1 VRQMSRLRM
10 ICFTTAVTVNLRG
23 SRAHR
28 ANIGAAAPER
38 VVAARR
44 QRGAARAP
52 PRMAVPVG
60 TEERD
65 VLLGELAFTE
75 PDLLPALVESRV
87 ARLDTDFYAFVDAKV
102 AASSDLEERETLR
115 MLMEAVKDLQAQ
127 VTGGASFGSKTT
139 GPTVDVAAAAPA
151 AMDDKAVADASYDAL
166 LDRLVRAC
174 REDGDA
180 IGDALSTTVA
190 VSYDD
195 MDKRFLDRLEE
206 ASGEE
211 AEDLWKPLTL
221 IKAAIAVE
229 MGKRMTAAAEKL
241 KVVLTA
247 GSPDDMR
254 KELEILAVKGG
265 VDDAFV
271 LLVQGNIQQAENAG
285 VNSAVQV
292 LSSVLEHAAMLKDAR
307 LAPEFRLIRRLLRT
321 NDSEARIGM
330 LTEALTPKKAVFL
343 PDGSKT
349 AGVRVNGK
357 RFVDALRDLIEK
369 YGNIEAEFV
378 QKLSEIGEESEGVA
392 RKLFDMEDKDVQDLQ
407 QEAFSKRSVSVWDLE
422 KVEMTEAMEGRK
434 AAWEGQLGAIPQGFD
449 EHGKLQI

>member
-1 VRQMSRLRM
+1 MSRGRM
-10 ICFTTAVTVNLRG
+10 IGFTTAVAVQLRG
-23 SRAHR
+23 PRAR
-28 ANIGAAAPER
+28 RGNIGAATPER

-44 QRGAARAP
+44 QRAAARAP

-60 TEERD
+60 TDERD

-75 PDLLPALVESRV
+75 PDLLPALVEARV
-87 ARLDTDFYAFVDAKV
+87 ARLDADFYAFVDAKV
-102 AASSDLEERETLR
+102 AASSDLEERQTLR

-127 VTGGASFGSKTT
+127 VTNGATFSSETT
-139 GPTVDVAAAAPA
+139 TPAGDTAAAAAARP
-151 AMDDKAVADASYDAL
+151 AMDETAMADASYDSL
-166 LDRLVRAC
+166 LDRLLRAC

-190 VSYDD
+190 FSYDD

-206 ASGEE
+206 ASGED

-229 MGKRMTAAAEKL
+229 MGKRMASAAEKL

-247 GSPDDMR
+247 GSRDDMR

-271 LLVQGNIQQAENAG
+271 LLLQGNIQQAENAG

-321 NDSEARIGM
+321 NDSEARIDM
-330 LTEALTPKKAVFL
+330 LKEALTPTKAVFL

-357 RFVDALRDLIEK
+357 KFVEALRDLIEK
-369 YGNIEAEFV
+369 YGNIEADFV
-378 QKLSEIGEESEGVA
+378 QKLSQIGEESEGVA
-392 RKLFDMEDKDVQDLQ
+392 RKLFDMEDKDIQDLQ

-422 KVEMTEAMEGRK
+422 KVEMTEEVEGRK
-434 AAWEGQLGAIPQGFD
+434 AAWDGQLGPIPHGFD